1 MSEVSASEGGGGGGT
16 VRREGSSPRRLG
28 NDAYR
33 RGDYLQAISCYTSAI
48 GSRDGSLHLLYSNRS
63 ASFLAVSHFESA
75 LDDANSV
82 ILQKPL
88 WSKGHFRR
96 GNALLALS
104 RFDEAVLSFDEAC
117 SLEPDNDELRSR
129 RDAARAALA
138 EAQQANDSST
148 QLEVHDDDGDGDGD
162 NHNSLETNTNGKT
175 STAKKNALPK
185 SPRSA
190 SSNAA
195 AQRLNASPNHQGR
208 STTSAM
214 PASSS
219 QPPEVAKAKPPPVK
233 TARSPSS
240 PSTSSRDSSSSPKGT
255 SRGASRDSSPK
266 SSSPNHSNQG
276 GDSHSQ
282 QQQQQ
287 QQQQPRKKDNKNSS
301 GLAAGF
307 LSQPKKATKQVWQA
321 KKTTASPPQ
330 KEEPTTIAT
339 TNARIPAFDVSKLLA
354 DGEKCTVKL
363 VRAGAVDDR
372 DRIVPPWLKD
382 TKRQGPPNFGATAE
396 QLSAMEHGLAL
407 IKGGQLAAAEGILQ
421 PLCASVPHHPHPF
434 FFLGFTMQ
442 GRGAL
447 TEACGCYAHALA
459 RQPFLIAARTNLVL
473 ALTALERIDEAGSH
487 AINACRHEP
496 ENAKRFFEAGVV
508 MSKLGKQAEASHYYQ
523 QALVLDPKFVEA
535 YVNNDAALLAAG
547 GTVWCRAFA
556 RCARHHLQGKFW
568 CNEWQRPPHFVNG
581 LTSRPF
587 WDAATMA
594 LCRDLEENFAA
605 IRDEALAALS
615 QSATWGNV
623 GTRST
628 HDASL
633 VASGTWREY
642 PLLCGD
648 QAGTS
653 YAANRAACPVTM
665 RLLESHP
672 CALLCAK
679 NGVGES
685 LFSRLTPGS
694 KLRPHCGST
703 NTRLTCHLGL
713 RVPAGCTLMVGG
725 VSRGWEEG
733 RCVVFDDSFEHEVS
747 HHGPVGD
754 TSVDRVVL
762 LVNFWH
768 PDYDMKNWNQPLD
781 MSSVRGESAYNV
793 A

>member
-1 MSEVSASEGGGGGGT
+1 
-16 VRREGSSPRRLG
+16 
-28 NDAYR
+28 
-33 RGDYLQAISCYTSAI
+33 
-48 GSRDGSLHLLYSNRS
+48 
-63 ASFLAVSHFESA
+63 
-75 LDDANSV
+75 
-82 ILQKPL
+82 
-88 WSKGHFRR
+88 
-96 GNALLALS
+96 
-104 RFDEAVLSFDEAC
+104 
-117 SLEPDNDELRSR
+117 
-129 RDAARAALA
+129 
-138 EAQQANDSST
+138 
-148 QLEVHDDDGDGDGD
+148 
-162 NHNSLETNTNGKT
+162 
-175 STAKKNALPK
+175 
-185 SPRSA
+185 
-190 SSNAA
+190 
-195 AQRLNASPNHQGR
+195 
-208 STTSAM
+208 
-214 PASSS
+214 
-219 QPPEVAKAKPPPVK
+219 
-233 TARSPSS
+233 
-240 PSTSSRDSSSSPKGT
+240 
-255 SRGASRDSSPK
+255 
-266 SSSPNHSNQG
+266 
-276 GDSHSQ
+276 
-282 QQQQQ
+282 
-287 QQQQPRKKDNKNSS
+287 
-301 GLAAGF
+301 
-307 LSQPKKATKQVWQA
+307 
-321 KKTTASPPQ
+321 
-330 KEEPTTIAT
+330 
-339 TNARIPAFDVSKLLA
+339 
-354 DGEKCTVKL
+354 
-363 VRAGAVDDR
+363 
-372 DRIVPPWLKD
+372 
-382 TKRQGPPNFGATAE
+382 
-396 QLSAMEHGLAL
+396 MEHGLAL

-442 GRGAL
+442 ERGAL

-665 RLLESHP
+665 RVLESHP